1 MPLFLQIESFALF
14 HSPHPGSL
22 EVAYGSRH
30 VGPEEEGP
38 PGCPKVTVVGS
49 RLGSEPPGHQYRR
62 GDPTELRDHPETEA
76 HQFTVVHVGLY
87 RASQSKCDSGCETG
101 PAPPPALAPS
111 SLLSD
116 QAAMLPRAP
125 SAGKTPFPSAPPP
138 HPSSSPH
145 PPRLPPSSLL
155 SLVTSGLPLTSPRF
169 HISSRCGN
177 RPLG

>member
-1 MPLFLQIESFALF
+1 M
-14 HSPHPGSL
+14 
-22 EVAYGSRH
+22 
-30 VGPEEEGP
+30 
-38 PGCPKVTVVGS
+38 VGS

-138 HPSSSPH
+138 PVFS
-145 PPRLPPSSLL
+145 PPSPSPTVFPSLPGYVRLALDVSQVSHFL
-155 SLVTSGLPLTSPRF
+155 SVREQTAWVTEQSPILSAVAHTFIHRGVETLLRQEQNAQ
-169 HISSRCGN
+169 SDCA
-177 RPLG
+177 